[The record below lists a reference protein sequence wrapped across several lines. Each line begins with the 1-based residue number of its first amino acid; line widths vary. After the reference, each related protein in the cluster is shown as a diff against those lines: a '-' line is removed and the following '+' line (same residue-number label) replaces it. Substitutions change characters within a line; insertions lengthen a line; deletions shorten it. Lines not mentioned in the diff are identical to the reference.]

1 MHGAVVCLGVV
12 RLKLDVQGQWG
23 GRSLDLDGQGGGES
37 RMCIIPY
44 KKNQMS
50 FFILEG
56 FLGRK
61 EWKMRFIV
69 IHNYSWI
76 QSPQNYILL
85 KGVCS
90 PKKKHFNFPYGLCLL
105 F

>member
-44 KKNQMS
+44 KKFKCPFLFWKVFWEEKNGKCDLS
-50 FFILEG
+50 LFIITHE
-56 FLGRK
+56 FK
-61 EWKMRFIV
+61 VHKITF
-69 IHNYSWI
+69 Y
-76 QSPQNYILL
+76 
-85 KGVCS
+85 
-90 PKKKHFNFPYGLCLL
+90 
-105 F
+105 

>member
-61 EWKMRFIV
+61 ERKMRFIV
-69 IHNYSWI
+69 IHNYS
-76 QSPQNYILL
+76 
-85 KGVCS
+85 
-90 PKKKHFNFPYGLCLL
+90 
-105 F
+105 